1 MMRLTRTFGIAG
13 NLRRAAARGL
23 RGPARRHRMSRGRPG
38 VAHTQRV
45 IDKALRLHRSGKW
58 SFRSIAHQCGGRSHK
73 TISQWTQQKMTPT
86 ARRLRSAMKGGPKL
100 LTEGQERVAIGCSSS
115 ETTSISTHEW
125 SVSSNSARLV
135 GRAPAKSWVSKF
147 LKHHSMSSRIVQ
159 PTAPELVNRRAYRQG
174 VEFLRALQA
183 SGKQPSQVLFA
194 DKISFS
200 IPHRTVRMIAPK
212 GAGTPHHPLRSG
224 GPPIYVYSSSVGDD
238 SMGPFYARH

>member
-1 MMRLTRTFGIAG
+1 MDAAENDAHCTSPSFREEGWAEAPHRGAG
-13 NLRRAAARGL
+13 
-23 RGPARRHRMSRGRPG
+23 ARRHRVLIFRNDLYLD
-38 VAHTQRV
+38 TRV
-45 IDKALRLHRSGKW
+45 VR
-58 SFRSIAHQCGGRSHK
+58 FRQF
-73 TISQWTQQKMTPT
+73 
-86 ARRLRSAMKGGPKL
+86 L
-100 LTEGQERVAIGCSSS
+100 
-115 ETTSISTHEW
+115 
-125 SVSSNSARLV
+125 ARLV
-135 GRAPAKSWVSKF
+135 GRTPAKSWVSKF